1 MEQIY
6 YWIGVC
12 LIWLISI
19 SGLVGLSFLLLA
31 YIVTRTK
38 DNALFAQFLIDR
50 KKFKEYLRLKRNL
63 HKNPIDSK
71 DISAYMAN
79 LEG

>member
-12 LIWLISI
+12 LIWLFSI
-19 SGLVGLSFLLLA
+19 AGVVGLSFLLLA

-50 KKFKEYLRLKRNL
+50 KKFKEWDKSRDRIK
-63 HKNPIDSK
+63 KWK
-71 DISAYMAN
+71 
-79 LEG
+79 